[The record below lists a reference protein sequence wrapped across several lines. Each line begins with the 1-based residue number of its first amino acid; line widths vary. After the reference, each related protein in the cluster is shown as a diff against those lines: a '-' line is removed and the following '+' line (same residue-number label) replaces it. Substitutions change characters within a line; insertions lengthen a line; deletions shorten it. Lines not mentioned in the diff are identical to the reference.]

1 MVNSAS
7 ARRALIISNLVMSVL
22 TVLALLPFIILI
34 SSSLSEDIQI
44 IQSGYSVFPRGFS
57 LDAYAYIFT
66 NIQTI
71 GRAYAVTVG
80 VTVIGTTASLC
91 LANMGAYM
99 LAQDDLPGVRVMVF
113 LVVFTMLFSGGLV
126 LTYYIYTQVFNLKDT
141 LWCLIIPG
149 LLLNAFN
156 VILIRNYYRFN
167 VPKSIIESARI
178 DGASEFRIYLQI
190 VLPLSLPITA
200 TVGLLT
206 AIMFWNDW
214 QNGLY
219 YLTGTE
225 WYSIQQV
232 LRVMSNNLSFLAT
245 TGSSDVGVS
254 RNIPTTTI
262 RMAIAVVAIIPIIA
276 AYPFFQRYF
285 VKGITIGAVK
295 E

>member
-1 MVNSAS
+1 MVYSAS
-7 ARRALIISNLVMSVL
+7 AKRALVLSNLVMALL
-22 TVLALLPFIILI
+22 TAFALLPFIILI
-34 SSSLSEDIQI
+34 SSSFSEDVQI
-44 IQSGYSVFPRGFS
+44 IQSGYAVFPRGFS

-66 NIQTI
+66 NLATI

-80 VTVIGTTASLC
+80 VTIIGTAASLC
-91 LANMGAYM
+91 ISNMGAYM

-126 LTYYIYTQVFNLKDT
+126 PTYYIYTQVFNLKDT
-141 LWCLIIPG
+141 LWCLIVPG

-156 VILIRNYYRFN
+156 VVLIRNYYRFS

-232 LRVMSNNLSFLAT
+232 LREM
-245 TGSSDVGVS
+245 
-254 RNIPTTTI
+254 I
-262 RMAIAVVAIIPIIA
+262 
-276 AYPFFQRYF
+276 
-285 VKGITIGAVK
+285 
-295 E
+295 